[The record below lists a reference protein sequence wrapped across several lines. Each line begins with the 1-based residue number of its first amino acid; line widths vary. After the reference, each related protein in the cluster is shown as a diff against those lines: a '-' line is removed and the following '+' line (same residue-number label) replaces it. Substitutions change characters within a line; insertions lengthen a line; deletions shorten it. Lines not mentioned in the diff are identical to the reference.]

1 MASGAVEHPLLE
13 RRAEVVGNDCEIFV
27 TVPPIGR
34 VRGDELVGVEWPA
47 CGVPSPYFPLPQ
59 RGPGDRGGLSGPSP
73 LDAASSLITLHK
85 RLVVWPVHVLWSN
98 GRQDGYDLVVVLLVF

>member
-1 MASGAVEHPLLE
+1 MASGAVEHPLLA

-47 CGVPSPYFPLPQ
+47 CGVPSPYFPLR
-59 RGPGDRGGLSGPSP
+59 RGVPATEGGCRDPP
-73 LDAASSLITLHK
+73 
-85 RLVVWPVHVLWSN
+85 P
-98 GRQDGYDLVVVLLVF
+98 